1 MADELGLPTVGWSL
15 DDVAAEDT
23 GWGVFRVE
31 PVRVLTRRGV
41 SGPADAVRFAAA
53 EDMCSG
59 HANGRTAKVRPKAT
73 TRRQTHRW
81 VGGGSKSELAGKKVK
96 KKPGCDPGTAECFMR
111 VARGRRL
118 GADRTSRKGQ
128 PEVLPAARLA
138 GRLRTVAGSPR
149 EPPGHSCCRRLGCA
163 CHRPQAMA
171 STTSTAASGRGFP
184 CWRACRY
191 VAEAAAWFGG
201 LPGRL
206 RANRPV
212 YGSCR
217 LLIW

>member
-73 TRRQTHRW
+73 PRRKLT
-81 VGGGSKSELAGKKVK
+81 VGWGEEANLNLPGKKSK
-96 KKPGCDPGTAECFMR
+96 KN
-111 VARGRRL
+111 
-118 GADRTSRKGQ
+118 
-128 PEVLPAARLA
+128 PAAIPV
-138 GRLRTVAGSPR
+138 LRSVS
-149 EPPGHSCCRRLGCA
+149 
-163 CHRPQAMA
+163 
-171 STTSTAASGRGFP
+171 
-184 CWRACRY
+184 
-191 VAEAAAWFGG
+191 
-201 LPGRL
+201 
-206 RANRPV
+206 
-212 YGSCR
+212 
-217 LLIW
+217 